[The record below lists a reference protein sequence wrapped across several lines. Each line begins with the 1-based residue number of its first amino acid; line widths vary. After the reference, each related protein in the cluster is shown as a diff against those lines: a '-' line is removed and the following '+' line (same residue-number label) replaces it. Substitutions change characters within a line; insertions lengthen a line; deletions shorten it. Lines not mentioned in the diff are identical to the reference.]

1 MNAWSAISKFGAV
14 LAVLYL
20 AVAIWIVRQD
30 RQSRGGGWIT
40 LNGMASSLITLPVS
54 VIGEKL
60 GARPDYRRNVD
71 MTFAIGVCTV
81 LLYFTGAGLGKLAH
95 FIFISARPE

>member
-1 MNAWSAISKFGAV
+1 MNAWFAVSKLGAV
-14 LAVLYL
+14 LAILYL
-20 AVAIWIVRQD
+20 AVAVCIVRED
-30 RQSRGGGWIT
+30 RQSRSSGWIS
-40 LNGMASSLITLPVS
+40 LSGLASYLITLPVS

-95 FIFISARPE
+95 FIFASARSE